1 MQKKSDDFSMQEALR
16 LARSEAGQQLYAML
30 QAQNGD
36 AVTKAM
42 TEATSGDYTA
52 AKQTLSALLSS
63 PQVKAMLEQL
73 GRQEHE

>member
-16 LARSEAGQQLYAML
+16 LARSEAGQRLFATL
-30 QAQNGD
+30 QSQNGD

-42 TEATSGDYTA
+42 SQASSGDYAA
-52 AKQTLSALLSS
+52 AKETLSTLLAS
-63 PQVKAMLEQL
+63 PQVKAILDEL